1 MTYHSANQPVVCSHD
16 TESFF
21 ERRFPVAGSH
31 SFVQIVDNRQVG
43 IMERTRFLHDAD
55 APVEVGGE
63 AVLHIVWYRQ
73 APFGEECLMANEH
86 TLPETLPCQH
96 FGGGE
101 AAHT

>member
-55 APVEVGGE
+55 APVEVGGK
-63 AVLHIVWYRQ
+63 AIVQIVGLHQCV
-73 APFGEECLMANEH
+73 AGEESLMADQH
-86 TLPETLPCQH
+86 SLLETFPGQC
-96 FGGGE
+96 FRGGQP
-101 AAHT
+101 AHT